1 MPAGAALTGP
11 TKVGRIRRSRHPA
24 VGIRGGSI
32 YGSHLNPYKITAI
45 ICRKYAVTKSIPS
58 SSGLT
63 TRRGFFFID
72 F

>member
-11 TKVGRIRRSRHPA
+11 TKVGRIRRSR
-24 VGIRGGSI
+24 I
-32 YGSHLNPYKITAI
+32 YGTHLYPYKITAI
-45 ICRKYAVTKSIPS
+45 ICRKYAVIKSIPS

>member
-1 MPAGAALTGP
+1 MPAGATLTGP
-11 TKVGRIRRSRHPA
+11 TKVGRIKRSRIC
-24 VGIRGGSI
+24 GT
-32 YGSHLNPYKITAI
+32 YLNPYKITAI